1 MFMSLARVV
10 THCFFPFLDSK
21 PLRVWLSVYHQSKEA
36 LMAMSDLSSSYHNS
50 TVFSGFAP
58 RFLSTR
64 ERRHIVFRGRVN
76 PTNPTL
82 EWSSTSP
89 GPLILSAWFSVHSSL
104 FWMGEWLLLGM
115 SNYKLV
121 SLFFGKIISLKDK
134 AKNVCPSSVHFCSKM
149 SIFTVFPPFKFRKV
163 PLRVT
168 HLRCYSQQ
176 SKCKPIAHIV
186 R

>member
-1 MFMSLARVV
+1 MSLARVV

-36 LMAMSDLSSSYHNS
+36 IMTMSDLSSSYHNS

-76 PTNPTL
+76 PTNTTL

-89 GPLILSAWFSVHSSL
+89 GPLILSAWFSVHSFLS
-104 FWMGEWLLLGM
+104 WMGEWLLLGM

-134 AKNVCPSSVHFCSKM
+134 AKNVCASSVYFCSKCL
-149 SIFTVFPPFKFRKV
+149 FLPFFPLLSSVKF
-163 PLRVT
+163 LSASHT
-168 HLRCYSQQ
+168 
-176 SKCKPIAHIV
+176 
-186 R
+186 